1 MKKQHII
8 LVLRLAVAVILIQT
22 LRFKFTAD
30 PVSVYIFE
38 TVGLEPFGRIGIGVL
53 ELIAGILIL
62 IPRTVW
68 AGALLS
74 LGLMSGAIFMHLTKL
89 GIEVQEDGGLRPQT
103 GMEKAFAM
111 NLPYSG
117 LLQHLIPTKAA
128 PKNKAGNMSPG
139 FRNKMMSAMQVAR
152 DPQMRSRSKGKQFFV
167 PAETHPLGQGRRAG
181 VYMRTSAGNAK
192 KMLNFIPTVLLM
204 KDNTNH
210 FLKEIQF
217 NVI

>member
-89 GIEVQEDGGLRPQT
+89 GIEVQEDGGVLFT
-103 GMEKAFAM
+103 TALVTF
-111 NLPYSG
+111 
-117 LLQHLIPTKAA
+117 LLSAVVLFIYKKDIPIL
-128 PKNKAGNMSPG
+128 
-139 FRNKMMSAMQVAR
+139 
-152 DPQMRSRSKGKQFFV
+152 GKKF
-167 PAETHPLGQGRRAG
+167 
-181 VYMRTSAGNAK
+181 
-192 KMLNFIPTVLLM
+192 
-204 KDNTNH
+204 
-210 FLKEIQF
+210 
-217 NVI
+217 